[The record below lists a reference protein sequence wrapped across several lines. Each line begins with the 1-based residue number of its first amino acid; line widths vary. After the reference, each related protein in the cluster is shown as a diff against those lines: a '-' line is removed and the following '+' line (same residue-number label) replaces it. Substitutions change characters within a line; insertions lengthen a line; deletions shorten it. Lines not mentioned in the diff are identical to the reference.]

1 LNTFSF
7 FFFDWHYTQV
17 HRYMMNDLKRKK
29 NSEEKQL
36 EKEAAKRLLLD
47 TNLKRVFDLLAG
59 YAIKRSLGEE
69 LELISDALKK
79 LSSKLG
85 SERGAHFG
93 AVGKTTMDCRRPDHV
108 NKCSDLLPLLVVS
121 PLFFFCFVSS
131 FFILLFFSFSFSS
144 SRAPFD
150 PRRIE
155 RENHGSDRATNRIER
170 RVESFGQN
178 GQNNQPR

>member
-1 LNTFSF
+1 MLECLPGRAWRWRWTARSTESTTFSGNKFCVPHLSKGAAVEDIFSYF
-7 FFFDWHYTQV
+7 FAIRT
-17 HRYMMNDLKRKK
+17 RTSKYMMNDRKRKK

-121 PLFFFCFVSS
+121 PLFFFF
-131 FFILLFFSFSFSS
+131 
-144 SRAPFD
+144 A
-150 PRRIE
+150 
-155 RENHGSDRATNRIER
+155 
-170 RVESFGQN
+170 
-178 GQNNQPR
+178 

>member
-1 LNTFSF
+1 
-7 FFFDWHYTQV
+7 
-17 HRYMMNDLKRKK
+17 MMNDRKRKK

-108 NKCSDLLPLLVVS
+108 NECSDLLPLLVVS
-121 PLFFFCFVSS
+121 PLFFFLLDSS
-131 FFILLFFSFSFSS
+131 FS
-144 SRAPFD
+144 
-150 PRRIE
+150 
-155 RENHGSDRATNRIER
+155 
-170 RVESFGQN
+170 
-178 GQNNQPR
+178 

>member
-1 LNTFSF
+1 
-7 FFFDWHYTQV
+7 
-17 HRYMMNDLKRKK
+17 MMNDLKRKK

-144 SRAPFD
+144 
-150 PRRIE
+150 
-155 RENHGSDRATNRIER
+155 
-170 RVESFGQN
+170 
-178 GQNNQPR
+178 